1 MMSKARGH
9 KRQGKSDVKI
19 SSSNAKL
26 AGNLILKDLSFK
38 QINSKYI
45 RNVKLIARVAQ
56 AVER

>member
-38 QINSKYI
+38 QIYI
-45 RNVKLIARVAQ
+45 ANIF
-56 AVER
+56 EMSN

>member
-26 AGNLILKDLSFK
+26 VGNLILKDLSFK
-38 QINSKYI
+38 QIYSKSLPSCPGSSVG
-45 RNVKLIARVAQ
+45 RALGF
-56 AVER
+56 

>member
-26 AGNLILKDLSFK
+26 VGNLILKDLSFK
-38 QINSKYI
+38 QIYSKSLSSCPGSSVGVD
-45 RNVKLIARVAQ
+45 R
-56 AVER
+56 

>member
-26 AGNLILKDLSFK
+26 ARNLILKYLSFK
-38 QINSKYI
+38 HIYSKYI
-45 RNVKLIARVAQ
+45 LIVNLIAQVAQ
-56 AVER
+56 SVER